1 MTAGAATPRLVIGV
15 GNPDSG
21 DDAAGR
27 LVARRLA
34 DRNAC
39 APEPAALVIRECS
52 GEATALMDAWTGF
65 DDVVL
70 VDACN
75 GAGETGS
82 IHRFSASDVARLAA
96 LGQRQRGSTHGLGL
110 SAALA
115 LSRAL
120 GTQPCRLVI
129 YAIEGRHFRAGEPLS
144 PGVDHAIDE
153 LVALLVQ
160 YLSAAAHSLKPA
172 GDP

>member
-21 DDAAGR
+21 DDSAGR

-39 APEPAALVIRECS
+39 APEPGLVIRECS

-75 GAGETGS
+75 GAGEPGS
-82 IHRFSASDVARLAA
+82 IHRFAARDVERLAA
-96 LGQRQRGSTHGLGL
+96 LEPRQRGSTHGLGP

-129 YAIEGRHFRAGEPLS
+129 YAIEGRRFRAGEPLS
-144 PGVDHAIDE
+144 PGVDHSIDE

-160 YLSAAAHSLKPA
+160 YTSAAAHSLKPA

>member
-1 MTAGAATPRLVIGV
+1 MTSGAATRRLVIGV

-27 LVARRLA
+27 LVARRLC

-39 APEPAALVIRECS
+39 APEPGLVIRECG

-70 VDACN
+70 VDACS
-75 GAGETGS
+75 GAGEPGR
-82 IHRFSASDVARLAA
+82 IRRFSAGDVETLAA
-96 LGQRQRGSTHGLGL
+96 LEQRQRGSTHGLGL

-129 YAIEGRHFRAGEPLS
+129 YAIEGRHFRPGDPLS
-144 PGVDHAIDE
+144 PGVDHAIDA

-160 YLSAAAHSLKPA
+160 YVSAAAHPLKPA